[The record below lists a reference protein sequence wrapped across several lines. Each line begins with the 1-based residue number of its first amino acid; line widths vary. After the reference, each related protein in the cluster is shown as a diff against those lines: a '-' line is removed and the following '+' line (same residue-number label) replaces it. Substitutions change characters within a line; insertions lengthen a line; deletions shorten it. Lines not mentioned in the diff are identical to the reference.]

1 MTGNVGVGRD
11 GQRPEKAVRSSGEH
25 PFALRYRA
33 TGGRTRVIVRGH
45 LGEAN
50 AQRAY
55 EYLDGV
61 IQDDR
66 QLLTVRMSGASS
78 CDGYGVRALA
88 RAACRAAGVG
98 QPFLLSGPAL
108 VLPQIVK
115 TGRAGHVLLIWPS
128 GSRLEWADPQAV
140 ATRLADLEL
149 PQWQAWPS

>member
-78 CDGYGVRALA
+78 CDGYAVPAQRPGLSPASDREDRPGRSRFPDMAKW
-88 RAACRAAGVG
+88 
-98 QPFLLSGPAL
+98 QPPGM
-108 VLPQIVK
+108 
-115 TGRAGHVLLIWPS
+115 G
-128 GSRLEWADPQAV
+128 
-140 ATRLADLEL
+140 
-149 PQWQAWPS
+149 